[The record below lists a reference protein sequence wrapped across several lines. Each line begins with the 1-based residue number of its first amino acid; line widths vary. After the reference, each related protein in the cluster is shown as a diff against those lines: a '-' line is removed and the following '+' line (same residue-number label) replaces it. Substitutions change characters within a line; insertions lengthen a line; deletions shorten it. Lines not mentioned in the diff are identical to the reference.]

1 MTRYQ
6 FAGLIALVAMVACT
20 YFFGVSPVS
29 AGTALM
35 LGAVVQ
41 STYSERMP
49 VAYAGMIANMT
60 NWDADTRICETAA
73 GIGFG
78 LAVGKGTGDKGAVL
92 GATLVT
98 DFLGITIRD
107 ITLVNAT
114 ADKYAQYQN
123 MAVLT
128 EGDLWVTVGG
138 NVADGEDVTFN
149 GTTGVLSSTAAGA
162 GQFLIT
168 GARWQKTA
176 INGALSVVRLSGHLP
191 SV

>member
-1 MTRYQ
+1 MTRNHL
-6 FAGLIALVAMVACT
+6 AAVIALVAMVGCT
-20 YFFGVSPVS
+20 YFFGTDPAA
-29 AGTALM
+29 AGGALM

-41 STYSERMP
+41 STYDERMP
-49 VAYAGMIANMT
+49 EAYAGMIANMT

-78 LAVGKGTGDKGAVL
+78 LAVGRGTGDKGAIL
-92 GATLVT
+92 GGAAAA

-107 ITLVNAT
+107 VTLVNAT

-128 EGDLWVTVGG
+128 EGDIWVTAGG
-138 NVADGEDVTFN
+138 DVTDGADVTFAS
-149 GTTGVLSSTAAGA
+149 TTGVLSSAGTS
-162 GQFLIT
+162 GTQFAIA

-176 INGALSVVRLSGHLP
+176 LSGALSIVRLSGHLP
-191 SV
+191 AA